1 MKTIKFKLQNQLQDY
16 SWYMDCTITSH
27 LFEKLKKEENNWQ
40 DYISIVLK
48 TPELEKFIQDAK
60 ISDYTEITEKEYNE
74 FIWEEVF
81 WFFSIDFKFIN
92 SACLPT
98 SMEDVYNKFLQRF
111 YKKEFVNIKNWEK
124 TCAGNLFFVV
134 YNRMFLQQ
142 DWIQLSLEDYKLIS
156 EIFCI
161 K

>member
-1 MKTIKFKLQNQLQDY
+1 MKTIKLNLKNQLQDY
-16 SWYMDCTITSH
+16 SWYMDCTIDSH
-27 LFEKLKKEENNWQ
+27 LFEKLKKEKNNWQ
-40 DYISIVLK
+40 DEITIVLK
-48 TPELEKFIQDAK
+48 TPELEKFIKALN
-60 ISDYTEITEKEYNE
+60 ISDYIEITEEEYNE
-74 FIWEEVF
+74 FIWEEVS
-81 WFFSIDFKFIN
+81 WFFSAEFKFIN

-98 SMEDVYNKFLQRF
+98 SMEDVYNNFLQRF

-134 YNRMFLQQ
+134 YDGMFLQQ
-142 DWIQLSLEDYKLIS
+142 DWTRLSSEDYKLVS